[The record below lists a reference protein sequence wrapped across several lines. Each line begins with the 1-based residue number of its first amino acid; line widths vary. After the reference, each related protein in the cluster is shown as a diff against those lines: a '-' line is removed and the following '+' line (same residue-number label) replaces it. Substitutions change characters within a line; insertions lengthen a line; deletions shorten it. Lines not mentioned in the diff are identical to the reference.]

1 MQDIMQLPL
10 HKIFLANGYRIDR
23 NKSSMNY
30 PCLTNDNGEHIIVS
44 KKENNYLYFNPQNDT
59 DRGNI
64 FLFASLEISI
74 STIWLKTSI
83 IILK

>member
-1 MQDIMQLPL
+1 
-10 HKIFLANGYRIDR
+10 
-23 NKSSMNY
+23 MNY

-64 FLFASLEISI
+64 ISFCKFRNININDLIKNFDNNIEVNNTNDFFLQKRELDSYARD
-74 STIWLKTSI
+74 
-83 IILK
+83 